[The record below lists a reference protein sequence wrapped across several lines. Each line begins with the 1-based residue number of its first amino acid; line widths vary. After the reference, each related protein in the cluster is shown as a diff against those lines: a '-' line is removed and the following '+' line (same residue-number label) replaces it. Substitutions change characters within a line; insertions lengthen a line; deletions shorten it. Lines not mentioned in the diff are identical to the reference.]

1 MGTTNGLIATSATP
15 LTLTRD
21 ADGLR
26 LGALILSTLDR
37 AGVAGQVLGRCVI
50 YSRRVAVFE
59 LPGLNYALA
68 TVLVEQCGWGLHLS
82 NLIGVAHT
90 LMLARRPTGGS
101 VVIVDLLTD
110 QSNLTRD

>member
-1 MGTTNGLIATSATP
+1 MDTTSTLTTARTQP

-101 VVIVDLLTD
+101 VVIVDLPNT
-110 QSNLTRD
+110 QSNPPRD

>member
-1 MGTTNGLIATSATP
+1 MDTIKALITAPSAS
-15 LTLTRD
+15 LTLARD

-37 AGVAGQVLGRCVI
+37 LGVAGQVISRGVI

-59 LPGLNYALA
+59 LPGLDYGLA
-68 TVLVEQCGWGLHLS
+68 NVLVERCALGLRLA

-90 LMLARRPTGGS
+90 LMLAQRPTGGS
-101 VVIVDLLTD
+101 VFIIDLVT
-110 QSNLTRD
+110 SNDRA